1 MFDFGKTEFM
11 QSYYKDKADEMY
23 ALIKETGF
31 WCELRSLEPDDLVDG
46 KKSFFKRKKNVP
58 KRHGAED
65 KIYQIMVKKKE
76 YEDIVEALKKN
87 AAKSV

>member
-1 MFDFGKTEFM
+1 M
-11 QSYYKDKADEMY
+11 QKYYKEKEEEIN
-23 ALIKETGF
+23 ALKKETGF
-31 WCELRSLEPDDLVDG
+31 WCELRTLDPDDLVDG

-58 KRHGAED
+58 KRHGVED